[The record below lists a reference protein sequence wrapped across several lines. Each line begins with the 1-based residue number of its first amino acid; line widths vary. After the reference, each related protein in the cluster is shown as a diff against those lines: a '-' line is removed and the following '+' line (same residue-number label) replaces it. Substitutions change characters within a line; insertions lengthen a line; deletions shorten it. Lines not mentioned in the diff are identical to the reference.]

1 MKTAEAAGKGIADRY
16 ATALLDVALEAGD
29 DPDLLIAD
37 FADFASTLE
46 QTPALRRALAPGA
59 LPAARRDSLARQV
72 VAMHTENPR
81 LRRFVAL
88 MAARERGAW
97 LPAALEALRRAVD
110 ARRGIADVR
119 LTSAWPLSEAEAAR
133 LSEALGK
140 ALGIVPRLQLEVDPT
155 LLGGFI
161 ARVGNTIY
169 DASVE
174 RELARFEESAA

>member
-1 MKTAEAAGKGIADRY
+1 M
-16 ATALLDVALEAGD
+16 
-29 DPDLLIAD
+29 
-37 FADFASTLE
+37 
-46 QTPALRRALAPGA
+46 
-59 LPAARRDSLARQV
+59 
-72 VAMHTENPR
+72 
-81 LRRFVAL
+81 
-88 MAARERGAW
+88 
-97 LPAALEALRRAVD
+97 D